1 LRKTSTVALSTSRP
15 IIHSCLKPEQPSP
28 VWANI
33 SKSHQLQLKRL
44 RCNKATHPAESQQ
57 TSLSISSFSISQNSP
72 QTLPRVK
79 QTSIENLKHQINL
92 VDVVSPYAQLKR
104 AGRSWKGLSPF
115 TQEKTPSFYVH
126 PDRGFYKC
134 FSTGEAG
141 DCFTF
146 IMKQE
151 NLEFIEAV
159 EFLAKK
165 FNVTLEYEAGGPT
178 REEVSLRKQIFELHE
193 SATTWFHEQFLKSAE
208 AGPVRDYW
216 KNQRGFSPETAKEV
230 KIGYAPAARDALA
243 LYCQQRKV
251 SPAAMHKSGL
261 FYARDGE
268 RNYENFKSRFRG
280 RLMIPIRDVQGRV
293 VAFTARQLPQTP
305 ADDPARD
312 AKYVNSPE
320 TPIFHKG
327 RLLFGMDHARTHL
340 KDGSSFLLVEGQLD
354 AIRCWSVGLHT
365 AVAPQGTAITDEQM
379 HLLRRYDP
387 SSIEC
392 LLDGDSAGRKA
403 ALRALPLAFKAGLEF
418 RFLLLPDKVDPDDM
432 LREQGADALE
442 PLRKNAKSAIEL
454 AITESLPSDRA
465 PSTHEKTTALR
476 TIFDLLQHVPSEVAR
491 EDYIRIAARLVNVD
505 PQAALRD
512 FQKVP
517 TPNSN
522 IKKEGK
528 AASTAPTAKDQLLTQ
543 ATWELLWLVLHH
555 PEYAKTLS
563 EIIDYEWINTNS
575 TTGRLLSRLLAE
587 LREGMIESVEQIE
600 NIIDSIEERQLLADI
615 HSRDLNVEQPSK
627 QIEFCLERLRR
638 NYVDAHI
645 KKLEQQIINAD
656 PEKQISLM
664 RERKDLLRQVSQAL
678 QLEL

>member
-1 LRKTSTVALSTSRP
+1 M
-15 IIHSCLKPEQPSP
+15 
-28 VWANI
+28 
-33 SKSHQLQLKRL
+33 
-44 RCNKATHPAESQQ
+44 
-57 TSLSISSFSISQNSP
+57 
-72 QTLPRVK
+72 PRVK
-79 QTSIENLKHQINL
+79 QSSIESIKHQVNL

-134 FSTGEAG
+134 FSTGEGG

-165 FNVTLEYEAGGPT
+165 FNIALEYEEGGPS

-193 SATTWFHEQFLKSAE
+193 WATTWFHQQFLESEE
-208 AGPVRDYW
+208 AAPVRAYW
-216 KNQRGFSPETAKEV
+216 QSQRGFTLDTAKEV
-230 KIGYAPAARDALA
+230 NIGYAPAAREAFA
-243 LYCQQRKV
+243 LYCQERKI
-251 SPAAMHKSGL
+251 SPAAMHQSGL
-261 FYARDGE
+261 FFARDGE
-268 RNYENFKSRFRG
+268 RNHAYFKSRFRG

-305 ADDPARD
+305 EDDPARE

-327 RLLFGMDHARTHL
+327 RILFGMDHARTHL
-340 KDGSSFLLVEGQLD
+340 KEGGNFLLVEGQLD

-365 AVAPQGTAITDEQM
+365 AVAPQGTAITEEQL
-379 HLLRRYDP
+379 HLLRRYEP

-418 RFLLLPDKVDPDDM
+418 RFLMLPEKADPDDL
-432 LREQGADALE
+432 LREHGADALE
-442 PLRKNAKSAIEL
+442 ALRKTAKSGIEL
-454 AITESLPSDRA
+454 AIADCLPEDRA
-465 PSTHEKTTALR
+465 PTTHEKTTALR
-476 TIFDLLQHVPSEVAR
+476 SVFELLQHVSSEVAR
-491 EDYIRIAARLVNVD
+491 EDYIQIAARLVGVD

-512 FQKVP
+512 FQKAP
-517 TPNSN
+517 TPRPAFKSE
-522 IKKEGK
+522 KE
-528 AASTAPTAKDQLLTQ
+528 SEPTPQVPRDPLLTQ

-555 PEYAKTLS
+555 PEHSIKLS

-575 TTGRLLSRLLAE
+575 TTGRLLTRLLAE
-587 LREGMIESVEQIE
+587 LREGLIENAGQIE
-600 NIIDSIEERQLLADI
+600 TIIDSVEERQLLADI
-615 HSRDLNVEQPSK
+615 HARELSVEEPVK

-638 NYVDAHI
+638 NHVEAQI
-645 KKLEQQIINAD
+645 KQLEQRIINSD
-656 PEKQISLM
+656 SETQIQLM
-664 RERKDLLRQVSQAL
+664 RARRALLGGLKHPL
-678 QLEL
+678 QLQL